1 MLLTHS
7 GGKTK
12 MLVRFDP
19 FREMDRFTEQVF
31 NGGRAPTMAMDA
43 FRHGDRFQ
51 VDIDL
56 PGVDPESIDLTVER
70 NVLTVKAER
79 RRAQVEG
86 ARYVV
91 SERRQGS
98 FSRQLFLG
106 ESLDADHVEARY
118 HDGVLTL
125 EIPVADTARPR
136 RITVHGESGPAPAVP
151 NGSEPETAG
160 ATA

>member
-1 MLLTHS
+1 
-7 GGKTK
+7 

-31 NGGRAPTMAMDA
+31 RGGRTPSMAMDA

-51 VDIDL
+51 VELDL

-79 RRAQVEG
+79 PRAEVEG

-91 SERRQGS
+91 TERSHGS
-98 FSRQLFLG
+98 FRRQLFLG
-106 ESLDADHVEARY
+106 ETLNTDHIEARY

-125 EIPVADTARPR
+125 EIPVVDAARPR
-136 RITVHGESGPAPAVP
+136 RITVHGESGAAEAIS
-151 NGSEPETAG
+151 NGSEPEA
-160 ATA
+160 ANA